1 MADVLIYSKN
11 YCPYCQRAMALF
23 DKLDVEYEEI
33 DLMANPQRKS
43 EMVSMANGRTTVPQ
57 IFINGKHIGGCDD
70 LYALHDQGGLEPLLN
85 D

>member
-11 YCPYCQRAMALF
+11 YCPYCQRAKALF